1 MFVNPVLL
9 DYKKNLQW
17 MKSALF
23 ITSTEGVLLLPVVL
37 LQVYFDL
44 EIQSVVIYFIV
55 VLILVKILTFYKCYF
70 IFFRKAGVILQII
83 LYFCA
88 LEIIPCF
95 VLYQG
100 VIQLNDFL
108 IIKF

>member
-1 MFVNPVLL
+1 M
-9 DYKKNLQW
+9 
-17 MKSALF
+17 
-23 ITSTEGVLLLPVVL
+23 LLLPVVL

-88 LEIIPCF
+88 LEIVPIAA
-95 VLYQG
+95 LWG
-100 VIQLNDFL
+100 ALVITGNHLKIN
-108 IIKF
+108 I